1 MNEVIAKVVC
11 TFAGASC
18 GALAVLVFTALLCGC

>member
-1 MNEVIAKVVC
+1 MNEVVAKVVF

-18 GALAVLVFTALLCGC
+18 GAIVVLVFTALLCGG